1 MAGACQ
7 EVRPQGQWV
16 LGHRKPGVPGSGART
31 WYRGWW
37 SHEDPEFIRDCSGGR
52 VEARVL
58 ACLPSV
64 PLLLELVNCCRLLR
78 WPLCFVQGSPLALII
93 ARVILCRRKPRRSI

>member
-16 LGHRKPGVPGSGART
+16 LGHRRPGMPGSGART
-31 WYRGWW
+31 RSRGWW

-58 ACLPSV
+58 ACCPVSENSSLLYFVEFSSCLSWEFKFS
-64 PLLLELVNCCRLLR
+64 LLLHHG
-78 WPLCFVQGSPLALII
+78 Q
-93 ARVILCRRKPRRSI
+93 